1 MSAQLF
7 VVLLLGATLV
17 TLTILTAFAL
27 ILPTPEEEVD
37 EELRTWTGP
46 ERRAK

>member
-7 VVLLLGATLV
+7 VCVILGATLV
-17 TLTILTAFAL
+17 VLTILTAFAV
-27 ILPTPEEEVD
+27 ILPAPEEEVD